1 MRIMIIDRH
10 GWSLFNFLVSFF
22 AGLLL
27 VLIMNWV
34 K

>member
-1 MRIMIIDRH
+1 MIVDRH

-27 VLIMNWV
+27 VVLWSLL
-34 K
+34 